1 MNQNTENRDRKTETD
16 KVDIVPCL
24 LIPVFCLLMRHSEN
38 RILPYKPEQ
47 LFDLVAGVERYP
59 EFLPWCK
66 GARIL
71 ERNDGEI
78 KADLIIGYKMF
89 QEKFTS
95 IVTLDRPRAISVH
108 YMSGPLSHLANE
120 WHFKPAGKSGC
131 EISFQVDFD
140 FRSPLL
146 RAAMEMFFDKALR
159 KMVTAFEAR
168 AQELY
173 GDRA

>member
-1 MNQNTENRDRKTETD
+1 MPRHHET
-16 KVDIVPCL
+16 
-24 LIPVFCLLMRHSEN
+24 
-38 RILPYKPEQ
+38 RILPYTHEQ
-47 LFDLVAGVERYP
+47 LFDLVASVDRYP
-59 EFLPWCK
+59 EFLPWCR

-71 ERNDGEI
+71 ERHEGEI

-95 IVTLDRPRAISVH
+95 VVTLDRPRAISVK
-108 YMSGPLSHLANE
+108 YMSGPLSHLSNE
-120 WHFKPAGKSGC
+120 WGFKPVKGGC
-131 EISFQVDFD
+131 EISFKVDFD

-146 RAAMEMFFDKALR
+146 RAAMEMFFDKALS

-173 GDRA
+173 KK